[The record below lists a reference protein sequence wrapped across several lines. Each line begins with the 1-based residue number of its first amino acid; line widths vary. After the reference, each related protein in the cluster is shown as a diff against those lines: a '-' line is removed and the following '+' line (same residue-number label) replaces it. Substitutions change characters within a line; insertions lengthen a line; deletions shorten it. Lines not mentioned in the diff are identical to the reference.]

1 MTEIAGPIVVAGA
14 GIAGLTAAIAFAA
27 RGRRVTVFE
36 RSASLDELGAGIQL
50 SPNATRILA
59 RLGIL
64 PHLLPIAVK
73 PEAIEIRRA
82 DTLRLVA
89 SVPLGDAAERRWA
102 GPYLTVH
109 RADLQDAML
118 AAATQHPN
126 IGIVTGVSVKDAD
139 FDGPGVTLSVD
150 RDGQTEPVT
159 CDLAVGADGVW
170 STLRRLGRSKTGHYT
185 GNLAWRAMI
194 RADDH
199 ASVDLPPMDRVTT
212 IVAKNFHL
220 VAYPVRSGSA
230 LNLVAVTRG
239 PDAPELWSTI
249 GDRDVLLAAIK
260 GSSPEVLRLVDEAGQ
275 WTTWPIHQVAVDGP
289 WTNAAGFALIGDAA
303 HAMPPYAAQGAAMAI
318 EDADTLATTIAH
330 WPDDTAAALIAFE
343 KLRRRRI
350 IKVSARGA
358 FNKFAWHASGPV
370 AMVRDRVLKIRGPEK
385 LAADLDWLYGWDIET
400 EIAKL

>member
-1 MTEIAGPIVVAGA
+1 MTANSGRIAIAGA

-27 RGRRVTVFE
+27 HGRRVTVFE
-36 RSASLDELGAGIQL
+36 RSTSLDELGAGIQL

-59 RLGIL
+59 RLGVL
-64 PHLLPIAVK
+64 PHLLPIAVR

-82 DTLRLVA
+82 DTMRLIA

-102 GPYLTVH
+102 APYLTVH
-109 RADLQDAML
+109 RADLQSALL
-118 AAATQHPN
+118 AVATQNPN
-126 IGIVTGVSVKDAD
+126 IDIVTGASVTDAD
-139 FDGPGVTLSVD
+139 FEGQGVTLSVE
-150 RDGQTEPVT
+150 RDGQTGPVA

-194 RADDH
+194 RTDDH
-199 ASVDLPPMDRVTT
+199 AGIDLPPMDRVTT
-212 IVAKNFHL
+212 VVAKNFHL

-239 PDAPELWSTI
+239 PDAPERWSTM
-249 GDRDVLLAAIK
+249 GDRELLLAAMK
-260 GSSPEVLRLVDEAGQ
+260 GSSPDVLRLVDMAGQ

-318 EDADTLATTIAH
+318 EDADTLATAIAR
-330 WPDDTAAALIAFE
+330 WPGDTAAALIAFE

-370 AMVRDRVLKIRGPEK
+370 AMVRDRVLKSRGPEK

-400 EIAKL
+400 ELGKL